1 MVWEWTEENYAE
13 RPNWWTPS
21 AYEER
26 GLEFADFMERTR
38 QQNEE
43 GLPVRMEVPRI
54 TWRDGRR
61 ALLMIN
67 CKPLPNFP
75 HRSTMA
81 KTVKLFHEGNR
92 YHISLCFVSELPEGG
107 WEAYERLRQR
117 YEGRTGVLRVHVLN
131 AQAALLPG
139 LNELTDEILNDPD
152 VTLLH
157 NAGDYKSRP
166 LHVST

>member
-1 MVWEWTEENYAE
+1 
-13 RPNWWTPS
+13 
-21 AYEER
+21 
-26 GLEFADFMERTR
+26 
-38 QQNEE
+38 
-43 GLPVRMEVPRI
+43 
-54 TWRDGRR
+54 
-61 ALLMIN
+61 
-67 CKPLPNFP
+67 
-75 HRSTMA
+75 MA